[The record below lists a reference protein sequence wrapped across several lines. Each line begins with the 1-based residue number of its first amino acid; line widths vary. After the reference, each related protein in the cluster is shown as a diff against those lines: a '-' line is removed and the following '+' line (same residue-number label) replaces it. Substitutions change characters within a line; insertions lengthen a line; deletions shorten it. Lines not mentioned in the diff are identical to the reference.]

1 MAIDAADHVPMALE
15 VATERPGPQL
25 NALQG
30 AGAISAVVIFADL
43 GDKKGAK
50 LKKYSALR
58 SVDE

>member
-43 GDKKGAK
+43 GHKKGAPQIK
-50 LKKYSALR
+50 EVFGSEKR
-58 SVDE
+58 R